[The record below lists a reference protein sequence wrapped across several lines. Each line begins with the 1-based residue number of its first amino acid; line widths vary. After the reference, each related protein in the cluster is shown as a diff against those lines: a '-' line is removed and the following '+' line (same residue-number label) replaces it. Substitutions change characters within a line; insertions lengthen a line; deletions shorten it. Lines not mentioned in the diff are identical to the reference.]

1 MMTKLI
7 KMKKNKNMNKNK
19 NKNNKKLQKLKN
31 NIFG

>member
-1 MMTKLI
+1 MLTKLI
-7 KMKKNKNMNKNK
+7 KMKKKKNLNKNK